1 MAVPPRVG
9 REANERLRAVMEA
22 AGCSSTGL
30 ARRVNACGAE
40 QGLDLRYDKTSV
52 ARWLQGQQPRGRAP
66 DIIAEALTRKLGR
79 TVTVDDI
86 GMSAARGAA
95 STVGSRFEPTVA
107 GALQQACAL
116 WRSDTRYGN
125 LGTRDRLAASVLVQA
140 SRDWLI
146 AEPDL
151 DIAIEGV
158 PAVGCRDIAAV
169 RATTAAFSDLDH
181 KFGSG
186 SIRLVAVRYLDSVV
200 SELLAGPYPETTA
213 RSLFEAVARLTEV
226 TASMTVDTGQLG
238 LAQRYYIQALRLA
251 QAAGDRLFGGY
262 ILASGMGHVA
272 LHLGDASET
281 VQLARVARE
290 GTRQRISQAP
300 QVVFYLTE
308 ARGHALLGDAAACER
323 AAGQARDLLERDDFD
338 EQERPD
344 WAHHVDRA
352 YMAQEL
358 AHCYHDLGK
367 PETAVRW
374 IQEALREDTLKR
386 PRRRVLSLLLL
397 ASAELRL
404 GEVARSCGTAAQALA
419 LLRGI
424 RSAQCT
430 KRMEE
435 FRSRLEASGHHEE
448 ARSLQ
453 PAVDY

>member
-1 MAVPPRVG
+1 
-9 REANERLRAVMEA
+9 MEA

-66 DIIAEALTRKLGR
+66 DIIAEALSRKLGR

-86 GMSAARGAA
+86 GMSGARGAA
-95 STVGSRFEPTVA
+95 PTVGLRFEPTVA

-125 LGTRDRLAASVLVQA
+125 LATSARLATSVLVQA

-151 DIAIEGV
+151 DVAIEGV
-158 PAVGCRDIAAV
+158 PLVGPGDIAAV
-169 RATTAAFSDLDH
+169 RATTAAFTDLDH
-181 KFGSG
+181 RFGSG

-200 SELLAGPYPETTA
+200 SELLAGPYRETTA
-213 RSLFEAVARLTEV
+213 RSLFEAVARLTEL
-226 TASMTVDTGQLG
+226 TASMTVDTGQFG

-251 QAAGDRLFGGY
+251 QAAGDRLLGGY
-262 ILASGMGHVA
+262 VLASGMGHVA
-272 LHLGDASET
+272 LQLGNASET

-290 GTRQRISQAP
+290 GTRQRIT
-300 QVVFYLTE
+300 QVSRVVLYLTE
-308 ARGHALLGDAAACER
+308 ARGHALLGEAAACER
-323 AAGQARDLLERDDFD
+323 AVGQARDALEGDDFD
-338 EQERPD
+338 RQERPD
-344 WAHHVDRA
+344 WASHIDHA

-358 AHCYHDLGK
+358 AHCYHDLGR
-367 PETAVRW
+367 PESAVRW
-374 IQEALREDTLKR
+374 IQEALREDTPER
-386 PRRRVLSLLLL
+386 PRRRVLRLLLL

-404 GEVARSCGTAAQALA
+404 GEIERSCDTAAQALG

-424 RSAQCT
+424 RSVQCT
-430 KRMEE
+430 KRLED
-435 FRSRLEASGHHEE
+435 FRSRLEALGHHEE
-448 ARSLQ
+448 ARNLQ
-453 PAVDY
+453 PQADY